1 MKKRMVSRNL
11 ATTLVVVML
20 MAIIAAP
27 ALASPAT
34 ATRTLPSSVES
45 GDTFDVTIETSDCG
59 AFGQVVETLP
69 DGFTYISCTPSDI
82 GVEEIGNRV
91 KFTFLD
97 SASFTYRVEAPTVD
111 TTITY
116 TFHGIVKDEN
126 KNEHPI
132 QDSLITVT
140 IGVPPPETYTL
151 TMAVDGNGSTTPSVG
166 SHTYDAG
173 SAVNISAM
181 ADSGWRFDHWSGN
194 VANPSSLSTT
204 VTMDSNKIVTAHF
217 TQVSGTRALP
227 TSVASRAEFDVA
239 IEVSGC
245 GNFGQVVET
254 LPDGFAYVGSSLP
267 ANQVEQVGNTVKFT
281 FLGDSAS
288 FTYRVKAPRVAAATT
303 YTFHG
308 RVLDENRISYPIED
322 DDIVVN
328 AFEVSGT
335 RTLLSSVASGAEFDV
350 NIEASGCGTF
360 GQVAETLPSGFAYVS
375 SSLPESQVEQIG
387 NMVKFTF
394 LEDSA
399 SFTYR
404 VEAATVNT
412 TTNYTFQ
419 GVVEDE
425 DRISY
430 PIEDDEITVIR
441 FDTGDLTNVELV
453 GADPTVTSI
462 SIDSYPTEDLTN
474 IPSDLDPQS
483 AYVVDSEGSGS
494 FTLRFTNIA
503 NASNIVV
510 YKVVDSTWAEIPTT
524 AITVIDATTI
534 EVTMEV
540 GDPIFVFGSPP
551 APLAPTPPPIGGE
564 GYFPN
569 IAGLLAPWLALALAI
584 IAGIVITRKRH
595 KAQS

>member
-1 MKKRMVSRNL
+1 MRKRVISGKFL
-11 ATTLVVVML
+11 S
-20 MAIIAAP
+20 IIAAVMLIAVIVAP
-27 ALASPAT
+27 VRASSTT

-45 GDTFDVTIETSDCG
+45 GDTFDVTVETSNCG

-82 GVEEIGNRV
+82 GVEPVGNRV

-111 TTITY
+111 TTTTY
-116 TFHGIVKDEN
+116 TFQGVVKDEN
-126 KNEHPI
+126 KNEYPI
-132 QDSLITVT
+132 QDSDITVT

-173 SAVNISAM
+173 SAVNISAT

-194 VANPSSLSTT
+194 VADPSSSSTT
-204 VTMDSNKIVTAHF
+204 VTMDSNKTVTAHF
-217 TQVSGTRALP
+217 TQVSGTRAFP

-239 IEVSGC
+239 IEASGC
-245 GNFGQVVET
+245 GIFGQVVET
-254 LPDGFAYVGSSLP
+254 LPG
-267 ANQVEQVGNTVKFT
+267 
-281 FLGDSAS
+281 
-288 FTYRVKAPRVAAATT
+288 
-303 YTFHG
+303 
-308 RVLDENRISYPIED
+308 
-322 DDIVVN
+322 
-328 AFEVSGT
+328 
-335 RTLLSSVASGAEFDV
+335 
-350 NIEASGCGTF
+350 
-360 GQVAETLPSGFAYVS
+360 GFAYVS

-394 LEDSA
+394 LGDSA

-404 VEAATVNT
+404 VEAPTVDT
-412 TTNYTFQ
+412 TTTYTFQ

-425 DRISY
+425 DRISCL
-430 PIEDDEITVIR
+430 IEDDEITVIR

-483 AYVVDSEGSGS
+483 AYVVDSEGGGS
-494 FTLRFTNIA
+494 FTLRFTDIA

-510 YKVVDSTWAEIPTT
+510 YKVVDSTWTEIPTT

-540 GDPIFVFGSPP
+540 GDPIFVFGLPP
-551 APLAPTPPPIGGE
+551 APPTPPPPAIGGE
-564 GYFPN
+564 GYFPS
-569 IAGLLAPWLALALAI
+569 IVGLLAPWIALGVLFI
-584 IAGIVITRKRH
+584 GGIAWFVLRRR